1 MCVELKN
8 YRNGCNQAVNKLKF
22 NYLQFDEVVTELVTV
37 VTKSHNYIQINK
49 LRVVTKNE
57 QLVYLLLSN
66 LILKK
71 QLLESEKN
79 IKEMNEIFE
88 EKLGVQPIDFSEQQL
103 HILSHQKIYAQFYV
117 FNTFPKEISKDFI
130 EINQDQIQDF
140 PLPRLIDRY
149 LESFVF

>member
-1 MCVELKN
+1 MLIYNRLQRWLRRLRPFSHLIFILIINSVLNRILYSYFFLCVELKN

-79 IKEMNEIFE
+79 IK
-88 EKLGVQPIDFSEQQL
+88 LSL
-103 HILSHQKIYAQFYV
+103 HKTQYHF
-117 FNTFPKEISKDFI
+117 
-130 EINQDQIQDF
+130 
-140 PLPRLIDRY
+140 
-149 LESFVF
+149 